1 MKYYDNLILIDE
13 ITSELEESEDREEL
27 INIIHETFHHH
38 ILDLVLTHLPR
49 HHHEEFLSLYQQSPH
64 DESILDYINQRIDRD
79 IKLEIQSLAQ
89 KLKKEIL
96 AEIHKSKSKSHAPSA
111 K

>member
-27 INIIHETFHHH
+27 ISIIHETFHHH

-64 DESILDYINQRIDRD
+64 NEALLDFINQRIDRD
-79 IKLEIQSLAQ
+79 IKVEIQSLAK
-89 KLKKEIL
+89 KLKNEIL
-96 AEIHKSKSKSHAPSA
+96 TDIRKSKPKH